1 VADLAGGT
9 FTILLNLIS
18 VKENIDPLVRKCDGY
33 DCDSFL
39 MLQDVR

>member
-1 VADLAGGT
+1 MADLAGGT

-18 VKENIDPLVRKCDGY
+18 VKEKIDPVVRKCYGS